1 MREHMVNISDS
12 ERLKCLRCF
21 FMLSTAGGMEITL
34 TVVYMTVQEA
44 GFSASLAGKH
54 DMSYMSVCDCLISA
68 N

>member
-1 MREHMVNISDS
+1 MSPTL
-12 ERLKCLRCF
+12 RLDA
-21 FMLSTAGGMEITL
+21 STAGGMEVTL

-44 GFSASLAGKH
+44 GFPASLAGKH